1 MKGKQRSAEEAAIRK
16 LDKGWSDA
24 AQAKKLNRVKQYYA
38 KNGSVV
44 WPDMTAAHGRSA
56 VLARWKTAFKTTPN
70 LYLRFE
76 PTHIEV
82 SESGDMASDFGVVY
96 FKKGAKPSDTVNV
109 AKYLVVWQK
118 QKGEWKVLY
127 DCWNTNAPA
136 SNPVN
141 PIKPA
146 KSKKSAKPKKK

>member
-1 MKGKQRSAEEAAIRK
+1 MKAKQRNIEEAAIRK

-24 AQAKKLNRVKQYYA
+24 AQAKKLNRVKQFYA

-82 SESGDMASDFGVVY
+82 FESGDMASDFGVVY

-118 QKGEWKVLY
+118 QKGDWKVLNNS
-127 DCWNTNAPA
+127 WNTTAPN
-136 SNPVN
+136 NPVN
-141 PIKPA
+141 PIAPA
-146 KSKKSAKPKKK
+146 KKQKKAGKK

>member
-1 MKGKQRSAEEAAIRK
+1 MKGKKRHTEEAAIRK

-24 AQAKKLNRVKQYYA
+24 AQAKKLNRVKEFYA

-44 WPDMTAAHGRSA
+44 WPEMTAAHGRPA
-56 VLARWKTAFKTTPN
+56 VVARWKAAFKSTPN

-127 DCWNTNAPA
+127 DCWNTNGAN
-136 SNPVN
+136 NPVN